1 MGNAPAPLDM
11 TDYLSSKSNHLT
23 VEDFI
28 GGPRVLQI
36 RSAEPTGNEDRPVAI
51 FFADEPKAYLPAK
64 TVRRVL
70 ARIWPEDSKRAS
82 ATYPGRWL
90 RLYVDPDVSFGT
102 EMTGGIRVDGAS
114 HIDGPVVGSTVSGR
128 NKRAPFRVEPIKA
141 PSTTTQAPRPLA
153 DILAAIPRGEAKLT
167 PEALATAREP
177 FGILDDTD
185 LSVCPEPLVRGYYAA
200 IAAAV
205 RGA

>member
-1 MGNAPAPLDM
+1 MGNAPALDM

-70 ARIWPEDSKRAS
+70 ARVWPEDSKRAA

-102 EMTGGIRVDGAS
+102 EQTGGIRVNGAS
-114 HIDGPVVGSTVSGR
+114 HIDAPVTGSTVSGR
-128 NKRAPFRVEPIKA
+128 NKRAPFRVEPIKPPAAA
-141 PSTTTQAPRPLA
+141 PPAARPLP
-153 DILAAIPRGEAKLT
+153 DVLAAIPRGESKLT
-167 PEALATAREP
+167 PEALAAVREP
-177 FGILDDTD
+177 FAILDDTD
-185 LSVCPEPLVRGYYAA
+185 LSVCPEGLIRNYFDAL
-200 IAAAV
+200 AAAV